1 MNAYY
6 YKCPGFFFNPR
17 WYVKALCNELIE
29 ICSITVFRIFHGR
42 RSDVI
47 GGEMVYSFDSGQEAY
62 LVSRNSPCLDQL
74 AFISFF
80 FQNSCDI
87 ISSKST
93 DKKKLA
99 FVVVIF
105 GRALRDVTQS
115 FGI

>member
-80 FQNSCDI
+80 FKI
-87 ISSKST
+87 AAISSQARVRI
-93 DKKKLA
+93 KKKLT

-105 GRALRDVTQS
+105 RTS
-115 FGI
+115 SS